1 MILFKVNSKSSIYVR
16 LLYSMAVLC
25 LLTALSSCS
34 DDDAPAEIIPNPD
47 SEIYFTKSLDFTS
60 DSGEAILSF
69 TTNKDWSINVSQS
82 GGDVSWCTVFPNKG
96 KAGENQVSVRVARN
110 EGVDDRNVVL
120 NLTAGDLTRSI
131 VVTQKQKDA
140 ITLTTAK
147 FEVDKNGGEI
157 QVEVKANVSYEVII
171 PEQYQS
177 WIHKRTISPDRCV
190 FGIDKSEE
198 YDKREGEIIFQSGEL
213 EEVLKVYQTGG
224 GILLLT
230 KSEYLVSAEGET
242 ISIEVKS
249 NFDFEVKEPN
259 VDWIISN
266 RTRSLSSHTLYYSI
280 APNKTNAMRE
290 AVFIFKEKNGNLQE
304 QVIVKQKGQE
314 LIVINEKIAGTL
326 SRLLSDYELTA
337 ITKLKISGMMNS
349 DDIDFINSNL
359 PLLNEL
365 DMQEVDMQKMKQ
377 GPKNVTKLLLPISL
391 VEISENA
398 FHDSKIESIVIPA
411 SVEFI
416 GNSAFGYCRN
426 METVRFE
433 SDSKVEIIEGGWY
446 GASGM
451 PTGVFQDCSKLKEI
465 NIPASVK
472 IIKGGAFHGCESLT
486 KVTFDEYS
494 NLEELEGA
502 YDYRGSGGCYRG
514 AFADCTS
521 LTTILIPKNVKKIGF
536 STFATCTSLKTVI
549 FENNSLLKSI
559 EGKYNDKAYLGVFSD
574 CTALTSIRIPANVES
589 IGATAFKGCA
599 ALKSVS
605 FEKGSKLSFIEG
617 GIDEYNGAFSYCKKM
632 TVFDAEN
639 CTQLQIIG
647 DAAFYGN
654 DELNVLRLGTTI
666 PPTVGNMSFLGISE
680 AAVLSVPASN
690 IIEYKNNDS
699 WSSVFKIIKGL

>member
-1 MILFKVNSKSSIYVR
+1 MILFKVNSKSSIYVC
-16 LLYSMAVLC
+16 LLFSMAVLC
-25 LLTALSSCS
+25 LLIAFGSCS
-34 DDDAPAEIIPNPD
+34 DDDTPAEITPNPD

-60 DSGEAILSF
+60 DSSEAILSF
-69 TTNKDWSINVSQS
+69 TTNKDWSIDVSQS

-96 KAGENQVSVRVARN
+96 KAGESQVSVRVAKN

-120 NLTAGDLTRSI
+120 NLTVGDLTRSI

-391 VEISENA
+391 V
-398 FHDSKIESIVIPA
+398 
-411 SVEFI
+411 
-416 GNSAFGYCRN
+416 R
-426 METVRFE
+426 
-433 SDSKVEIIEGGWY
+433 
-446 GASGM
+446 
-451 PTGVFQDCSKLKEI
+451 
-465 NIPASVK
+465 
-472 IIKGGAFHGCESLT
+472 IIK
-486 KVTFDEYS
+486 
-494 NLEELEGA
+494 
-502 YDYRGSGGCYRG
+502 
-514 AFADCTS
+514 
-521 LTTILIPKNVKKIGF
+521 
-536 STFATCTSLKTVI
+536 
-549 FENNSLLKSI
+549 
-559 EGKYNDKAYLGVFSD
+559 KAVSD
-574 CTALTSIRIPANVES
+574 
-589 IGATAFKGCA
+589 
-599 ALKSVS
+599 
-605 FEKGSKLSFIEG
+605 
-617 GIDEYNGAFSYCKKM
+617 
-632 TVFDAEN
+632 
-639 CTQLQIIG
+639 
-647 DAAFYGN
+647 
-654 DELNVLRLGTTI
+654 
-666 PPTVGNMSFLGISE
+666 
-680 AAVLSVPASN
+680 
-690 IIEYKNNDS
+690 
-699 WSSVFKIIKGL
+699 

>member
-47 SEIYFTKSLDFTS
+47 SEIYFTGSLNFTS

-96 KAGENQVSVRVARN
+96 KAGENQVLVKVIRN
-110 EGVDDRNVVL
+110 EGVGDRNVVL
-120 NLTAGDLTRSI
+120 NLAAGDLTKSI

-157 QVEVKANVSYEVII
+157 QVEVKANVSYEVVI

-177 WIHKRTISPDRCV
+177 WIHKRTIRPDRCV

-198 YDKREGEIIFQSGEL
+198 YDKREGEIIFRSGEL
-213 EEVLKVYQTGG
+213 EEVVKVYQTGG
-224 GILLLT
+224 GVLLLT

-259 VDWIISN
+259 VDWITSN

-280 APNKTNAMRE
+280 VPNKTNAIRE

-446 GASGM
+446 GTSGM

-472 IIKGGAFHGCESLT
+472 IIKGGAFQRMYLEPHNNQKQSEISKRKSLITNTFYKLTLFGCFLSLP
-486 KVTFDEYS
+486 KFPHIFDTY
-494 NLEELEGA
+494 
-502 YDYRGSGGCYRG
+502 
-514 AFADCTS
+514 F
-521 LTTILIPKNVKKIGF
+521 
-536 STFATCTSLKTVI
+536 
-549 FENNSLLKSI
+549 
-559 EGKYNDKAYLGVFSD
+559 
-574 CTALTSIRIPANVES
+574 
-589 IGATAFKGCA
+589 
-599 ALKSVS
+599 
-605 FEKGSKLSFIEG
+605 
-617 GIDEYNGAFSYCKKM
+617 
-632 TVFDAEN
+632 
-639 CTQLQIIG
+639 
-647 DAAFYGN
+647 
-654 DELNVLRLGTTI
+654 
-666 PPTVGNMSFLGISE
+666 
-680 AAVLSVPASN
+680 
-690 IIEYKNNDS
+690 
-699 WSSVFKIIKGL
+699 